1 MVDTPETSQG
11 RNDLHCASAVTGM
24 HDLEAWFISE
34 VLPLESA
41 LTQFL
46 RNNWRKADDIPD
58 MRQDVYVRILEAAT
72 ERRPQPTKPFLFT
85 IARNILIDRYRRERI
100 IPIEGVEDLESIFV
114 PSQEPGPDRRAIARD
129 ELRHLQVALDQLP
142 PRCRE
147 ALMLR
152 QVEGLS
158 RKEIALR
165 MGIAEG
171 TVNRHLYDAMNL
183 LIEIQTEASAKPER
197 AP

>member
-1 MVDTPETSQG
+1 MVDTPEISQG
-11 RNDLHCASAVTGM
+11 RCGLHCESAVTDM
-24 HDLEAWFISE
+24 HDLETWFISE
-34 VLPLESA
+34 VLPLETA

-100 IPIEGVEDLESIFV
+100 IPIEGVEDLEAIFV
-114 PSQEPGPDRRAIARD
+114 ASPEPGPDRRAIARD
-129 ELRHLQVALDQLP
+129 ELRHLQVALDRLP

-147 ALMLR
+147 ALMLK

-165 MGIAEG
+165 MGITEG

-183 LIEIQTEASAKPER
+183 LIDIQNEGSAVSDKTP
-197 AP
+197 